1 MKILLFLTVLLS
13 LMIPQQ
19 SQVND
24 ASAIAVL
31 SYKWMRARRV
41 IENPEADGIT
51 PPASAMIAANKN
63 FARNVRVNDPQGVRD
78 PNADT
83 LDGRSAQMEKNVQ
96 EARSPRMKPVDGFS
110 YRIKVQNNATNAI
123 EVLFWEY
130 QFSDGSNQ
138 PNVTRHQ
145 FICGVSIRPGKDKEL
160 EGFSMTS
167 PGGVINVDALT
178 RKSPNPLQENVVIN
192 RVEYADGSMWQR
204 SDWSLKEVKPTY
216 ERALKEPWLP
226 GMCKTL

>member
-110 YRIKVQNNATNAI
+110 YRIKVQNNATNVI